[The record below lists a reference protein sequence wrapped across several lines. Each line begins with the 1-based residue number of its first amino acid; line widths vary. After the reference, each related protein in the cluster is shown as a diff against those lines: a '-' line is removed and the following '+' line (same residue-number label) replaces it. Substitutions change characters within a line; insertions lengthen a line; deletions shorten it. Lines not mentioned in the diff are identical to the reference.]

1 MKIVLRRI
9 LVPTDFSEES
19 HAALKYGV
27 ALAEAFDASLHVL
40 HVLEVIAGAEPL
52 VFEIDQRKPIESA
65 IEATAWDELRKL
77 LSDEQQ
83 KRVRA
88 KLALE
93 WGTPFVEILGY
104 AKQHQIDLI
113 AMGTH
118 GRGKIAHLVIGSVTE
133 NVVRSAP
140 CPALTVRH
148 PERDFVQ
155 P

>member
-19 HAALKYGV
+19 HIALKYGV

-52 VFEIDQRKPIESA
+52 VWQIDSRKQIEAA
-65 IEATAWDELRKL
+65 IEATAWEELRKL
-77 LSDEQQ
+77 LTAEEQARF
-83 KRVRA
+83 RVT
-88 KLALE
+88 LALE
-93 WGTPFVEILGY
+93 WGAPFIEIVGY
-104 AKQHQIDLI
+104 AKAHQIDLV

-118 GRGKIAHLVIGSVTE
+118 GRGGVARLIIGSVAE

-140 CPALTVRH
+140 CPTLTIRH
-148 PERDFVQ
+148 PEREFVH
-155 P
+155 